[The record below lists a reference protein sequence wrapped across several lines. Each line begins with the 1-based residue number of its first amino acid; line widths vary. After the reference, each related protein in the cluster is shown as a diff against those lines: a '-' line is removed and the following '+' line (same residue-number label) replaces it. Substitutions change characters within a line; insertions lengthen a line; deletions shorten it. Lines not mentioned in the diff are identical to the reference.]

1 MGKKTEKLQ
10 RVVNK
15 LSNRYGAD
23 DEDVVRLQTELEV
36 LAALEQRRPE
46 RRSYKAMDFK
56 FQTPA
61 KQLFLGSSEQTNH

>member
-1 MGKKTEKLQ
+1 MGKKIEKLR

-23 DEDVVRLQTELEV
+23 DIDVQRLQSELEV
-36 LAALEQRRPE
+36 LLALEQRRPE
-46 RRSYKAMDFK
+46 RRSYKVADFK

-61 KQLFLGSSEQTNH
+61 KQLFLNSGGPTQH